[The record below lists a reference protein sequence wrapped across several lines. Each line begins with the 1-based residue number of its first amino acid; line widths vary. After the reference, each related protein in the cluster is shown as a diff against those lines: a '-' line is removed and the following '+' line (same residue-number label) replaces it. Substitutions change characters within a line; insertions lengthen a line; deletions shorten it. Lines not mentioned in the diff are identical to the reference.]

1 VGISVTSAKTYQ
13 LNEVRLLKE
22 AKMLRTVRFARVV
35 GFITLAAL
43 FILVAGG
50 ALLAQTTVSQGSIQ
64 GTITDPSG
72 AVVSGA
78 RITITNKA
86 TGQTVTQTT
95 STSGTYNSG
104 ALFPGDYTLKV
115 EAKGFKTTEKP
126 VVVQTTVT
134 ANGNVRLELG
144 QESQMVEVQASSI
157 QVNTE
162 QATVQGIL
170 TGDQIDKLPVDGR
183 NFLDLAAL
191 EPGVQIQDGQTFD
204 PTKAGYSSISIN
216 GVYGRTPRIE
226 LDGLDISDETVGTT
240 TQNIALGSIQEF
252 NISRSNL
259 DLSTELTS
267 AGAVN
272 VSTRSGTN
280 DIHGQGFYNFRDR
293 NAGVAAFPGDQTDYY
308 QRNNFGGRVGGPII
322 KDKLFWFIDAE
333 RMKQDGFL
341 PLVIPDPFSQLTGGF
356 LSPFR
361 DTAVTGK
368 LDWQATKDIHAFY
381 RFTYNWN
388 KSEANFGYNYQAYSN
403 RDNTPSQA
411 AGVDWNQGSWSH
423 SFRFGYLKFHNLI
436 GDATAGASFYNPLPT
451 SEILIEDLGVQL
463 SGPNLLAPQQTFQS
477 NKQVKYDGSKVWRS
491 HIFRYGAGYNDI
503 NGGGFASFFGIA
515 PLDFIAAGTGPVS
528 GAANDP
534 VNYPLQF
541 AILGNG
547 QGFFTEKPNFGYP
560 AGGQRDQRFQ
570 FYVGDSWKMKPN
582 LTLTYGLRYNRD
594 TGRSD
599 SDLSPIPCSA
609 VSGIPAPCT
618 GSTPLL
624 NQWGVDSQGT
634 PFGAA
639 VNQPNTQF
647 GPQVGFAWDPTKK
660 GKTVIR
666 GGMGIYYENSIF
678 NNTLFDRPAKLAK
691 GLFFQSAD
699 LACGPPGSPVG
710 SVSFAVPGAPGGAVK
725 SINGVDLATGVC
737 NTALSTSGPLV
748 YALQQEF
755 QAAVKAQGP
764 TANPSFV
771 GNTLQVSQPEG
782 LSAFDPNFRNARSY
796 QFNIGTQHE
805 LWKGGVLTADYI
817 RNVSTRF
824 MLTIDENH
832 VGDARF
838 LDLGAAA
845 AAMNLT
851 AGAACPKVTVVGGAA
866 VGGPAA
872 VSCFLA
878 ANPGASIT
886 AFAGNGLDSGN
897 AFGSGPA
904 NLSGAAFGGINR
916 NVGVGDFEVPEGRS
930 TYNGLQMSYK
940 QNVANPMPGLA
951 SMNMVISYTL
961 SRFVGDGG
969 NDQFFSAVAQD
980 FNNPSSVTGP
990 TSLDRTSQFKFGL
1003 TMDIAH
1009 HGPRFSVI
1017 GAFASAPP
1025 SDIRF
1030 QEPSSGNFGITSEAA
1045 IFHTDLTGDGT
1056 AEDFIPTG
1064 PGQSEGKLGQFGRSV
1079 SATGLTNVLNNWNST
1094 QAGTLTPAG
1103 QALVG
1108 AGLFTTTQLQQLGAT
1123 KPYLAL
1129 PPVGAVGNGIYREV
1143 SSTLAWPIKITERFS
1158 IEPSISAFNVFGLA
1172 NFGGLEYGFMP
1183 YSVTPLAPGSTG
1195 NAGSVNGTANGA
1207 TRQSLRTGTGSG
1219 VFADG
1224 APRQVEF
1231 GLRLDF

>member
-1 VGISVTSAKTYQ
+1 MKC
-13 LNEVRLLKE
+13 NFLKE
-22 AKMLRTVRFARVV
+22 AKMLRTVRFARVG

-43 FILVAGG
+43 FLLVAGG
-50 ALLAQTTVSQGSIQ
+50 TLLAQTTVSQGSIQ

-95 STSGTYNSG
+95 SSSGTYNSG

-134 ANGNVRLELG
+134 ANGNVKLELG

-280 DIHGQGFYNFRDR
+280 DIHGQGFYYFRDR

-341 PLVIPDPFSQLTGGF
+341 PLVIPAPFAQLTGGF

-411 AGVDWNQGSWSH
+411 VGVDWNKGSWSH

-436 GDATAGASFYNPLPT
+436 GDATQGASFYNPLPT
-451 SEILIEDLGVQL
+451 SEVFIADLGVQL

-515 PLDFIAAGTGPVS
+515 PLDFILASVPGSNVS
-528 GAANDP
+528 DP
-534 VNYPLQF
+534 TTYPF
-541 AILGNG
+541 EGAILGNG

-582 LTLTYGLRYNRD
+582 FTLTYGLRYNRD

-609 VSGIPAPCT
+609 VSGIAAPCT

-666 GGMGIYYENSIF
+666 GGAGIYYENSIF

-691 GLFFQSAD
+691 GLFFQSAN
-699 LACGPPGSPVG
+699 LTCSGGGPGTTTFNIPGK
-710 SVSFAVPGAPGGAVK
+710 GAVS

-737 NTALSTSGPLV
+737 GVALSTAGPLV

-764 TANPSFV
+764 SANPSYV
-771 GNTLQVSQPEG
+771 ADTLQVSQPEG

-824 MLTIDENH
+824 MLTIDQNH

-838 LDLGAAA
+838 LDTTAALAAISATNTGLGCAAGIA
-845 AAMNLT
+845 GIPCAIA
-851 AGAACPKVTVVGGAA
+851 AGATINSYA
-866 VGGPAA
+866 V
-872 VSCFLA
+872 
-878 ANPGASIT
+878 
-886 AFAGNGLDSGN
+886 NGLDSGN
-897 AFGSGPA
+897 ALGSGPA

-951 SMNMVISYTL
+951 SMNLTVAYTL

-969 NDQFFSAVAQD
+969 NDQFFSATAFD

-1025 SDIRF
+1025 SDLRL
-1030 QEPSSGNFGITSEAA
+1030 QEPSSSFNGITSTAA
-1045 IFHTDLTGDGT
+1045 IFHSDLTGDGT

-1108 AGLFTTTQLQQLGAT
+1108 AGLFTTAQLQQLGAT

-1158 IEPSISAFNVFGLA
+1158 LEPSISAFNVFGLA
-1172 NFGGLEYGFMP
+1172 NFGTLEFGFMP
-1183 YSVTPLAPGSTG
+1183 YSVTPYAPGSTG